1 MLNVRQR
8 RFCSNLVEGMN
19 QYEAYVEAYNPPDNR
34 NSIDASAS
42 ALLSLP
48 KIQQRVEELL
58 GSVDNSAVATV
69 QERKEILTGIIRA
82 DLTDYIKEGE
92 PTLNNE
98 SLNTGAVSSFSVTE
112 SQQGQVTKRIK
123 LRDPIAAISELNK
136 MEQVGGIGAMTVND
150 NRSWSIN
157 VMDDATRERLLRI
170 GNRTQR
176 IVSTDSQSIATSSIV
191 DTVALPVG
199 GDNNEATSEGIPPI
213 AAPQGVT
220 EVIPQDGGTA

>member
-1 MLNVRQR
+1 MLNVRNR
-8 RFCSNLVEGMN
+8 RFSLNVYAGMKPR
-19 QYEAYVEAYNPPDNR
+19 YAYIDAYNLQGPYNM
-34 NSIDASAS
+34 NSIDVSAS
-42 ALLSLP
+42 RLLNSD
-48 KIQQRVEELL
+48 KIQRRLEELS
-58 GSVDNSAVATV
+58 GTEDNSAVATV

-98 SLNTGAVSSFSVTE
+98 SLNTGAVSSYSVTE

-157 VMDDATRERLLRI
+157 VMDDATRDRLLRI

-176 IVSTDSQSIATSSIV
+176 ITNTDSQSIATSSIV

-199 GDNNEATSEGIPPI
+199 VDNNE
-213 AAPQGVT
+213 
-220 EVIPQDGGTA
+220 GGTDG

>member
-8 RFCSNLVEGMN
+8 RFCLNLVDGMN

-58 GSVDNSAVATV
+58 GSIDNSAVATI

-82 DLTDYIKEGE
+82 DLTDYIKDNE
-92 PTLNNE
+92 PVLNDE
-98 SLNTGAVSSFSVTE
+98 SLNTGAVSSYSISE
-112 SQQGQVTKRIK
+112 SLQGQVTKRIK

-136 MEQVGGIGAMTVND
+136 MESVGGVGHVTVND
-150 NRSWSIN
+150 NRSMTIN
-157 VMDDATRERLLRI
+157 VMDEATRDRVLRI
-170 GNRTQR
+170 ATRTR
-176 IVSTDSQSIATSSIV
+176 KIENTGTTVMSTSKLI
-191 DTVALPVG
+191 DTVSEDENVG
-199 GDNNEATSEGIPPI
+199 GDNATNTSER
-213 AAPQGVT
+213 
-220 EVIPQDGGTA
+220 E

>member
-8 RFCSNLVEGMN
+8 RFCLNLVDGMN

-58 GSVDNSAVATV
+58 GSVDNSAVATI

-82 DLTDYIKEGE
+82 DITDYIKESE
-92 PTLNNE
+92 PVLNSE
-98 SLNTGAVSSFSVTE
+98 SLNTGAVSSYSVSE
-112 SQQGQVTKRIK
+112 SLQGQVTKRIK

-136 MEQVGGIGAMTVND
+136 MESVGGVGHVTVND
-150 NRSWSIN
+150 NRSMTIN
-157 VMDDATRERLLRI
+157 VMDEATRDRVLRI
-170 GNRTQR
+170 ATRTR
-176 IVSTDSQSIATSSIV
+176 KIESTGTSVMSTSKLI
-191 DTVALPVG
+191 DTVSEDENVG
-199 GDNNEATSEGIPPI
+199 GDNVTDTS
-213 AAPQGVT
+213 
-220 EVIPQDGGTA
+220 